1 MSQRTKLGLAFGNR
15 EGQVWSGKKIVI
27 PKDESGRRRVH
38 RLGGVLYHLI
48 DIGDDPTGLVGTQSD
63 VEAEQRTSSLDT
75 TAPPVSPSLNGRRLL
90 VGDWVQTTLVP
101 EAIKVL
107 AYGVQ
112 PDEYECG
119 FRDGLEFSTPLGN
132 REFRINNRPRVRVH
146 STAILGVVETPVR
159 HTTATQGAMVL
170 TVVLTF

>member
-112 PDEYECG
+112 PDESA
-119 FRDGLEFSTPLGN
+119 R
-132 REFRINNRPRVRVH
+132 
-146 STAILGVVETPVR
+146 
-159 HTTATQGAMVL
+159 
-170 TVVLTF
+170 